1 MLRIAYFAGV
11 DLDINPLTSA
21 LYRVRKEYG
30 NILEVCARSALDLS
44 NTSIRIAFLEFA
56 ISADIIIFH
65 FMGGKDSCPEFDSMV
80 EKLRG
85 KVNIQIEGNS
95 PDAVA
100 LARELNT
107 MPDEDSQLISKYIR
121 YGGEDNYFNL
131 FLFLANRLKRKN
143 FEVAPPIELPW
154 EGIYHP
160 DFRGIPTRDEYL
172 KKKYSS
178 EKLTLG
184 ILFMRRFWV
193 DGNTN
198 YFDTV
203 IREVES
209 QGANVIPVFV
219 HGVKDVEIGNRGVVE
234 AGMDYFIKDGKTII
248 DALITLLPMFNPM
261 IFTDPS
267 LGEENAH
274 LLRRLNVPVIQG
286 IGTLG
291 KLEDWQESLQ
301 GLNPIDVAVSAA
313 LPELNGV
320 LITVTVAG
328 RKYSSID
335 PLTGTKIV
343 RYEPVPERINKLVRL
358 ALKWARLRH
367 IPNQQKKIAIILHNY
382 PPRNDAIGNAFG
394 LDTPVSVWN
403 LLRDMKNAGYHLDYM
418 PEDGQ
423 DLIERIIER
432 ATNDRRWAS
441 AEELAERA
449 VDKIP
454 GKLCIQW
461 FEELPQKVQEKMMS
475 DWGKPPGKAFNYR
488 GDLLIPGLING
499 NIFIGLQ
506 PPRGFGEDPSAI
518 YHNPDLSVPY
528 HYLFY
533 YRWIRDVFK
542 ADAVMHIGMHGS
554 LEWLPGKNAGLS
566 RNCFPD
572 IAISDL
578 PNIYIYIMN
587 NPSEGTQAKRRS
599 YCCIIDHLIP
609 VMHNADVHGETAEL
623 EVQLNDYY
631 HAKTADREKLPYLRK
646 LIWEKVC
653 QAKLNHDLE
662 IDEETANL
670 DFDAFLE
677 KLHSYLYDLK
687 DTQIRDGLHT
697 LGEPPTNSRLDE
709 FLVALTRLSNGSVPS
724 LRKSIAELK
733 GYDYDYLL
741 ANKGKLNSDGR
752 TCGAIIEEC
761 EKLALQLMQRFHS
774 KGFALDIIDDLMIEV
789 LGNTDS
795 NIRTVLEYIASSI
808 VPSVEATT
816 EELTNTLLAASG
828 YYILPGPSGTPTR
841 GMADILPSGRNF
853 YSVDPRTIPSPAA
866 WKVGVALG
874 DALLER
880 YLKDEG
886 RYPENI
892 GMVAMGV
899 TQMRTKGDCVA
910 EALYLM
916 GARPVWEGG
925 SGRVKGI
932 EVIPL
937 EELGRPR
944 IDVTLRISGSFRDAL
959 ECVIHLIDDAVKLIA
974 SLDEP
979 HEKNYLAKHVA
990 EQIKEKVSQ
999 GVDREQARE
1008 EACYRIFGS
1017 RPGSYGAGVSELI
1030 DSKNWNNDQ
1039 DLGNVYLAWGG
1050 YAYGR
1055 KQYGVTAMEQFKQR
1069 LSSLDIVTK
1078 NEDTKEW
1085 DMMDADDFYS
1095 YHGGMIAA
1103 VRAFKGE
1110 MPQCYTG
1117 DSSDPERVQVRST
1130 AEEAKRVFR
1139 CRILNPKWIESM
1151 KRHGYKGAGDLSR
1164 AVDIAFGWDA
1174 TAEVLEDWMYEEL
1187 ARKYAL
1193 DKDMQQWFKEV
1204 NPYALQNI
1212 AERLLEAIK
1221 RGMWQ
1226 AEEKMKQELQN
1237 IYLDIE
1243 GILEESQ
1250 SKTAGNT

>member
-1 MLRIAYFAGV
+1 
-11 DLDINPLTSA
+11 
-21 LYRVRKEYG
+21 
-30 NILEVCARSALDLS
+30 
-44 NTSIRIAFLEFA
+44 
-56 ISADIIIFH
+56 
-65 FMGGKDSCPEFDSMV
+65 
-80 EKLRG
+80 
-85 KVNIQIEGNS
+85 
-95 PDAVA
+95 
-100 LARELNT
+100 
-107 MPDEDSQLISKYIR
+107 
-121 YGGEDNYFNL
+121 
-131 FLFLANRLKRKN
+131 
-143 FEVAPPIELPW
+143 
-154 EGIYHP
+154 
-160 DFRGIPTRDEYL
+160 
-172 KKKYSS
+172 
-178 EKLTLG
+178 
-184 ILFMRRFWV
+184 
-193 DGNTN
+193 
-198 YFDTV
+198 
-203 IREVES
+203 
-209 QGANVIPVFV
+209 
-219 HGVKDVEIGNRGVVE
+219 
-234 AGMDYFIKDGKTII
+234 
-248 DALITLLPMFNPM
+248 
-261 IFTDPS
+261 
-267 LGEENAH
+267 
-274 LLRRLNVPVIQG
+274 
-286 IGTLG
+286 
-291 KLEDWQESLQ
+291 
-301 GLNPIDVAVSAA
+301 
-313 LPELNGV
+313 
-320 LITVTVAG
+320 
-328 RKYSSID
+328 
-335 PLTGTKIV
+335 
-343 RYEPVPERINKLVRL
+343 
-358 ALKWARLRH
+358 
-367 IPNQQKKIAIILHNY
+367 
-382 PPRNDAIGNAFG
+382 
-394 LDTPVSVWN
+394 
-403 LLRDMKNAGYHLDYM
+403 
-418 PEDGQ
+418 
-423 DLIERIIER
+423 
-432 ATNDRRWAS
+432 
-441 AEELAERA
+441 
-449 VDKIP
+449 
-454 GKLCIQW
+454 
-461 FEELPQKVQEKMMS
+461 
-475 DWGKPPGKAFNYR
+475 
-488 GDLLIPGLING
+488 
-499 NIFIGLQ
+499 
-506 PPRGFGEDPSAI
+506 
-518 YHNPDLSVPY
+518 
-528 HYLFY
+528 
-533 YRWIRDVFK
+533 
-542 ADAVMHIGMHGS
+542 
-554 LEWLPGKNAGLS
+554 
-566 RNCFPD
+566 
-572 IAISDL
+572 
-578 PNIYIYIMN
+578 
-587 NPSEGTQAKRRS
+587 
-599 YCCIIDHLIP
+599 
-609 VMHNADVHGETAEL
+609 
-623 EVQLNDYY
+623 
-631 HAKTADREKLPYLRK
+631 
-646 LIWEKVC
+646 
-653 QAKLNHDLE
+653 
-662 IDEETANL
+662 
-670 DFDAFLE
+670 
-677 KLHSYLYDLK
+677 
-687 DTQIRDGLHT
+687 
-697 LGEPPTNSRLDE
+697 
-709 FLVALTRLSNGSVPS
+709 
-724 LRKSIAELK
+724 
-733 GYDYDYLL
+733 
-741 ANKGKLNSDGR
+741 
-752 TCGAIIEEC
+752 
-761 EKLALQLMQRFHS
+761 MQRFHS

-1226 AEEKMKQELQN
+1226 AEKKMKQELQN
-1237 IYLDIE
+1237 IYLNIE